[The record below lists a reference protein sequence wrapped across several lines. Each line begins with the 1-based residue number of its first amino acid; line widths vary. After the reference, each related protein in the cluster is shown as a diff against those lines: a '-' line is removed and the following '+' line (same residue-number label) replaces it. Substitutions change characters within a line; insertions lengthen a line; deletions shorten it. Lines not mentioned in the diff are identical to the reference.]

1 MSTYRMDE
9 LTKDLFT
16 KEEFLSKVNDSWV
29 EAEREFQT
37 TLVVESK
44 RLAVITNNVVVEV
57 VNLDEKVKDIEVKLV
72 STIIDLGKMEQELS
86 SSKKWE

>member
-1 MSTYRMDE
+1 
-9 LTKDLFT
+9 
-16 KEEFLSKVNDSWV
+16 V

>member
-1 MSTYRMDE
+1 M
-9 LTKDLFT
+9 
-16 KEEFLSKVNDSWV
+16 